1 MKALFLLR
9 HTHAEERGTTIS
21 DYDRPL
27 EERGLTEALD
37 VANYI
42 KSKNLSFD
50 FVMCSSSLRT
60 QQTLEPLR
68 SVIGTTDIEISENFY
83 NSTEEKILKNLQA
96 ISDRWNK
103 VLYIGHN
110 PGVAFTAFK
119 LTKTFPKTLM
129 EGVTPGTLIGFHLPI
144 DHWKDLDWWGGEI
157 VDVFQPGLPPPK
169 VPEQEES

>member
-60 QQTLEPLR
+60 QQTL
-68 SVIGTTDIEISENFY
+68 
-83 NSTEEKILKNLQA
+83 
-96 ISDRWNK
+96 
-103 VLYIGHN
+103 
-110 PGVAFTAFK
+110 
-119 LTKTFPKTLM
+119 
-129 EGVTPGTLIGFHLPI
+129 
-144 DHWKDLDWWGGEI
+144 
-157 VDVFQPGLPPPK
+157 
-169 VPEQEES
+169 